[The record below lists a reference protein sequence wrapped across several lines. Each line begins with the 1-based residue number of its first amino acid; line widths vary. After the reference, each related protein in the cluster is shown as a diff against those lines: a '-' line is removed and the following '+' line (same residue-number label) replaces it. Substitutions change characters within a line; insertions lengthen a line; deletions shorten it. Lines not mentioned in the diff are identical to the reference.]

1 MKVFPKVPRLSFLI
15 VFAAIVSGRA
25 KAQQQEANRA
35 GEGRYKQRCA
45 ACHEGA
51 APRAP
56 NRARLQQMSPE
67 NVRLALLGGSMAVE
81 GLGLSTAQI
90 ADLAEFL
97 TGRQLVK
104 EQIPAAAF
112 CAADRERDRK
122 STRLNSSHLGI
133 SYAVFCLKK
142 KTACPHLARTAR
154 HCPAT
159 RAVPVRRSA
168 RLARHQRAGAGHA
181 AAHLGSACPGAA
193 HGPRC
198 GALR

>member
-35 GEGRYKQRCA
+35 GEALYKQRCA

-67 NVRLALLGGSMAVE
+67 NVRLAWLGGSMAVE

-112 CAADRERDRK
+112 CAADRERSFADPQRR
-122 STRLNSSHLGI
+122 SEEHTSELQSPVHLVCRLL
-133 SYAVFCLKK
+133 LEKK
-142 KTACPHLARTAR
+142 KKKKNNYNTYRYKIHNL
-154 HCPAT
+154 
-159 RAVPVRRSA
+159 
-168 RLARHQRAGAGHA
+168 L
-181 AAHLGSACPGAA
+181 
-193 HGPRC
+193 
-198 GALR
+198 